1 MFTQRC
7 HYVKGVLPRRKL
19 FMRSCQ
25 VLLLENRH
33 WKIATHSAG
42 AELDEHPEKG
52 KGKKLYFLNVLKLPS
67 TNNDNIFLDTK
78 KYYKAQIHYQRAD
91 ETSDLELSPSIV
103 NGIIYSR
110 EMPFLTVKILS
121 KFKSLCGIIPKI
133 SYNLR
138 IYYLKFN
145 NDGVYINFLSQ
156 WFLKIIHEH
165 LEIS

>member
-1 MFTQRC
+1 MW
-7 HYVKGVLPRRKL
+7 KGCCPGGNCSWEVAK
-19 FMRSCQ
+19 CCW
-25 VLLLENRH
+25 LENHH

-42 AELDEHPEKG
+42 AELNEHTEKG
-52 KGKKLYFLNVLKLPS
+52 KGKKLYSLNVLKLPS

-91 ETSDLELSPSIV
+91 KTSDLELSPSIV

-133 SYNLR
+133 S
-138 IYYLKFN
+138 
-145 NDGVYINFLSQ
+145 
-156 WFLKIIHEH
+156 
-165 LEIS
+165 